1 MNKCVNASMCLW
13 GSAKADKNTI
23 RVSLAAAVK
32 GGVTAATED
41 TRIISNANRSLS
53 RTAQGQLDG
62 PQD

>member
-1 MNKCVNASMCLW
+1 MGKVPIF
-13 GSAKADKNTI
+13 KAGKNTI

-41 TRIISNANRSLS
+41 TRIISKTNCSPS
-53 RTAQGQLDG
+53 RTARGKLDG